1 MRPLIAAALAAAP
14 TGWGGPAG
22 AAGDLHLPGGR
33 VDGRRLPRPGG
44 RGRGGVLPGLGDPA
58 ARAAQSPLGH
68 ASVVGWPCCGGWSAT
83 TSCRAEDHRRAG
95 PQRAAAAGEGTR
107 PHGPGAPGGRGAT
120 SPIDD
125 LAQALVGAAYVR
137 VDMVERRGEFAVR
150 GGIVDIFPPT
160 EEHPVRIDFFG
171 DTVEEIRY
179 FTVADQRS
187 SELTLTEVIAS
198 PCRELLLTD
207 EVRQRAFTLSQAHP
221 ELIDMLDQIAQ
232 GHAVD
237 GMEALSPVLVDG
249 MELLVDVLPSD
260 THVLVCDPEL
270 VRGRAIDLVKTS
282 EEFLHASWAAAAGG
296 GQAPIDLGAS
306 SYQPLADVR
315 AAALARGLAWWT
327 LSPFSA
333 GPGSDDTVIRTDD
346 GEIVDFSAVVAT
358 GGVGV
363 ADDRRARAGH
373 LPGRGRGRG
382 HRDRPTA
389 GRRLA
394 GRAHRRGQGH
404 DRPDGARC

>member
-1 MRPLIAAALAAAP
+1 
-14 TGWGGPAG
+14 
-22 AAGDLHLPGGR
+22 
-33 VDGRRLPRPGG
+33 
-44 RGRGGVLPGLGDPA
+44 
-58 ARAAQSPLGH
+58 
-68 ASVVGWPCCGGWSAT
+68 
-83 TSCRAEDHRRAG
+83 
-95 PQRAAAAGEGTR
+95 
-107 PHGPGAPGGRGAT
+107 
-120 SPIDD
+120 
-125 LAQALVGAAYVR
+125 
-137 VDMVERRGEFAVR
+137 
-150 GGIVDIFPPT
+150 
-160 EEHPVRIDFFG
+160 
-171 DTVEEIRY
+171 
-179 FTVADQRS
+179 
-187 SELTLTEVIAS
+187 
-198 PCRELLLTD
+198 
-207 EVRQRAFTLSQAHP
+207 
-221 ELIDMLDQIAQ
+221 MLDRIAQ

-333 GPGSDDTVIRTDD
+333 GPGTEDSPVIRTDD
-346 GEIVDFSAVVAT
+346 GEIVDFRTVVSSQRRR
-358 GGVGV
+358 V
-363 ADDRRARAGH
+363 ADDRRTRAGH

-394 GRAHRRGQGH
+394 GGAHRRGQGH
-404 DRPDGARC
+404 DRPDGGGADRARVPGAGPRSARRGARRRDGDRGAGRSAARLRRRRHQAGPVHRRRPVRTAHRRQGRPQDAGPAQEHDRPAGAHPRRPGGAQPARRRSVRGDGAAQRRRLGPGVPGDRVRPLQARPTGRPALRADGLPGPGHPLRRRRAPDPGQDGWRRLVQAEGPGPQGRPRDRR